1 MDRMK
6 SMEAFVASVKLRSL
20 GAAANSLGI
29 SRTLVSRNIQ
39 ALESE
44 LGVRLMNRTTRSL
57 SLTDAGQRYFHF
69 CDEMLTRVDEMDR
82 QFIADAAEA
91 RGELSVLAPKWMQA
105 TATKLLVAFAKAHP
119 EIRPRLIFGGM
130 AQTAYGFLEQGCEI
144 ALHTR
149 QIPDSRIL
157 ARKIADIPYCLC
169 ASPAYL
175 AGAPKLTHPGDLA
188 HHNAL
193 VQYNY
198 HTWQFEK
205 AGREER
211 FQPTP
216 TLSTNTFPAL
226 RDAALEDLGLVLLPK
241 PLVTEDLADGRLK
254 AVLTDWTPLG
264 QTLYVA
270 VAPGRGIPSKV
281 RLLLDFVTDWFGK
294 NSL

>member
-1 MDRMK
+1 MK

-39 ALESE
+39 ALEGE

-91 RGELSVLAPKWMQA
+91 RGELSVLAPKWMQT
-105 TATKLLVAFAKAHP
+105 TATKLLVAFAKAYP

-157 ARKIADIPYCLC
+157 ARKLADIPYCLC
-169 ASPAYL
+169 ASPAYIEA
-175 AGAPKLTHPGDLA
+175 AGPLSHPNDLI
-188 HHNAL
+188 HHSAL

-205 AGREER
+205 DGREER

-241 PLVTEDLADGRLK
+241 PLVNGDLAEGRLK
-254 AVLTDWTPLG
+254 VALPGWTPLG